1 MTGCSWLDRTPDEP
15 DPEVHPDRERLVTAR
30 DDQEALLAAVR
41 ATVAAHAG
49 LAATLDALAAR
60 SEERLAAL
68 DKAVGDTATPASPGS
83 PGATTTTPPAVPA
96 RPAPAVNALLT
107 QTRAAETARSE
118 ACRSASDGGVARLLG
133 ALAAG
138 YAQDVVVLRRQRG
151 AV

>member
-1 MTGCSWLDRTPDEP
+1 MTGCSWLDRTPEAP

-41 ATVAAHAG
+41 ATVAAHAA

-60 SEERLAAL
+60 SEERLTAL
-68 DKAVGDTATPASPGS
+68 EKAVGDTATASPASPR
-83 PGATTTTPPAVPA
+83 ATAPTPPAVPA
-96 RPAPAVNALLT
+96 RPAQAVNALLT

-118 ACRSASDGGVARLLG
+118 ACRSAADGGVARLLG

-151 AV
+151 AA

>member
-1 MTGCSWLDRTPDEP
+1 MTGCSWLDRTPEEP

-30 DDQEALLAAVR
+30 DDQEPLLAAVR
-41 ATVAAHAG
+41 ATASAHAAHA
-49 LAATLDALAAR
+49 ATLAALAAR

-68 DKAVGDTATPASPGS
+68 DKAVGDTSTAAEPASPG
-83 PGATTTTPPAVPA
+83 ATAATPPAVPA
-96 RPAPAVNALLT
+96 RPAQAVNALLT

-118 ACRSASDGGVARLLG
+118 ACRDATDGGVARLLG

-151 AV
+151 AA